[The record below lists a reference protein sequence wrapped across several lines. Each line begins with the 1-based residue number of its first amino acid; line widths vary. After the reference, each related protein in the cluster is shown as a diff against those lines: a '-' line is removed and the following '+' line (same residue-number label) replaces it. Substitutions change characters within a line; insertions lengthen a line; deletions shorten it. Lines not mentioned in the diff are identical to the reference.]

1 MRPLNFKID
10 NFFHFDFK
18 SNSTLLVDAQK
29 TNDAILLLF
38 GKPGKTEL
46 PDWLLYIPAKSCQYM
61 LGFQRLVWKIRAER
75 VFWKLF

>member
-1 MRPLNFKID
+1 MYPSGHFGADGSHKQVRPLNSKID

-46 PDWLLYIPAKSCQYM
+46 PDWLLYVPAKSC
-61 LGFQRLVWKIRAER
+61 
-75 VFWKLF
+75 

>member
-1 MRPLNFKID
+1 MRPLNAKIE

-29 TNDAILLLF
+29 TYDAILLLF

-46 PDWLLYIPAKSCQYM
+46 PDWLLYVPAKSCQY
-61 LGFQRLVWKIRAER
+61 IRSPKTSLENSSGASILEI
-75 VFWKLF
+75 LN